1 MVKGKNMNKIMILAL
16 TCMTFAGCT
25 CTAVREGNFGIKQ
38 SMLTRAYDHSPYNPG
53 FHVVWFG
60 DVDEMNGREILLQV
74 EDIHPKDKS
83 NILLKDLDLV
93 VVYTVNKEK
102 AADFLVRTSDV
113 KDGNLG
119 TSRVDRA
126 ARQMIGPSVR
136 HFESIEILNDPT
148 KLQDQFKID
157 LQKSIDEDY
166 GPDTLRIVDIKVAN
180 ILVNDVIESRIQS
193 AAILAAEKAKNE
205 ATMAVIESRQ
215 NALDKEATVLRHA
228 ADTAGIT
235 IDQLLQAELIKAIR
249 DGAKVE
255 SIVTLKK

>member
-1 MVKGKNMNKIMILAL
+1 MNKLIILAL

-38 SMLTRAYDHSPYNPG
+38 NMFSRSYDHSPYNPG
-53 FHVVWFG
+53 FYMVWFG
-60 DVDEMNGREILLQV
+60 YVDELNGREILLQV

-93 VVYTVNKEK
+93 VVYTVNKDK
-102 AADFLVRTSDV
+102 AVDFLIRTSDLE
-113 KDGNLG
+113 KGNLG
-119 TSRVDRA
+119 ANRVDRA

-148 KLQDQFKID
+148 KLQDQFKVD

-166 GPDTLRIVDIKVAN
+166 GPDTLRIVDVKVAN
-180 ILVNDVIESRIQS
+180 ILVSDVIESRIQS

-215 NALDKEATVLRHA
+215 LAMDKEATVLRHA
-228 ADTAGIT
+228 ADTAGIS

-249 DGAKVE
+249 DGARVE
-255 SIVTLKK
+255 PVVTLKK

>member
-1 MVKGKNMNKIMILAL
+1 MKKLMTLVLATL
-16 TCMTFAGCT
+16 TLTGCS
-25 CTAVREGNFGIKQ
+25 CGAIQEGNFGLKQ
-38 SMLTRAYDHSPYNPG
+38 SWVTSAYDHSPYHSG
-53 FHVVWFG
+53 FNLVWFG
-60 DVDEMNGREILLQV
+60 DVQEFNGREILLQV

-102 AADFLVRTSDV
+102 AADFLVRTSDS
-113 KDGNLG
+113 KGGNMG
-119 TSRVDRA
+119 VGRVERA

-148 KLQDQFKID
+148 KLQDQFKTD
-157 LQKSIDEDY
+157 LQKSLDEDY
-166 GPDTLRIVDIKVAN
+166 GAGTLQILDVKVAN

-205 ATMAVIESRQ
+205 ATLAVIQSRQ
-215 NALDKEATVLRHA
+215 ESMDKEATVLRHA
-228 ADTAGIT
+228 ADVAGIT
-235 IDQLLQAELIKAIR
+235 VDQLLQAELIKAIR

-255 SIVTLKK
+255 PIINVKK

>member
-1 MVKGKNMNKIMILAL
+1 MKKLMAFVLAGIA
-16 TCMTFAGCT
+16 FSGCT
-25 CTAVREGNFGIKQ
+25 CGAIQEGNFGLKQ
-38 SMLTRAYDHSPYNPG
+38 SFVTSAYDHSPYHSG
-53 FHVVWFG
+53 FNLVWFG
-60 DVDEMNGREILLQV
+60 DIQEFNGREILLQV
-74 EDIHPKDKS
+74 DDIHPKDKS

-102 AADFLVRTSDV
+102 AADFLVRTSDS
-113 KDGNLG
+113 KNGNMG
-119 TSRVDRA
+119 VSRVERA

-148 KLQDQFKID
+148 KLQDQFKTDI
-157 LQKSIDEDY
+157 QKSLDEDY
-166 GPDTLRIVDIKVAN
+166 GAGTFQIVDVKVAN

-205 ATMAVIESRQ
+205 ATLAVIESRQ
-215 NALDKEATVLRHA
+215 TSMDKEATVLKHA

-235 IDQLLQAELIKAIR
+235 VDQLLQAELIKAIR

-255 SIVTLKK
+255 PIVNLKK